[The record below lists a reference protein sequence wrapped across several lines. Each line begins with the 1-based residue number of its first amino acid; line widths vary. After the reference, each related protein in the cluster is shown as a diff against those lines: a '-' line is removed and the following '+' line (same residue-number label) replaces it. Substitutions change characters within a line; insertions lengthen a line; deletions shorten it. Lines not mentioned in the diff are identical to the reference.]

1 MVRVR
6 VAALTI
12 RDDRILLARHRK
24 GGRTT
29 FLLPGGGLEN
39 GEFAHD
45 ALVRE
50 MREEAGVTAQVG
62 ELRYIVEAYAPDAS
76 RHLVQLVFAVTFD
89 GEVGASTDTRV
100 VGCEWHPIAD
110 LARVALHPAIGA
122 ELARDLKAGS
132 EEVRYLF
139 APWVV

>member
-12 RDDRILLARHRK
+12 RDGRILLARHRK

-29 FLLPGGGLEN
+29 FLLPGGGLEV
-39 GEFAHD
+39 GEYAHD

-50 MREEAGVTAQVG
+50 MREEAGVTARVG
-62 ELRYIVEAYAPDAS
+62 ELRYVVEAYAPDAS
-76 RHLVQLVFAVTFD
+76 RHLVQLVFATTFD

-100 VGCEWHPIAD
+100 VGCEWHAITD
-110 LARVALHPAIGA
+110 LASVTLHPAIGV
-122 ELARDLKAGS
+122 ELARDLQAGS